1 SEITIDVDED
11 DANGPFSTSADATQ
25 DNTTISATDGGSP
38 ITGTDGPNGKD
49 YDVGHGTVTV
59 HEDGRITYT
68 PNPDYSNHG
77 SPDEFYVTVTE
88 DDGTSQT
95 IEVTV
100 NVIPV
105 ADAPELTVDTSSV
118 TTNEDE
124 AIALGLNAPKTTDD
138 DDQNGSGT
146 AGDNP
151 ERLGPITLSAF

>member
-1 SEITIDVDED
+1 Y
-11 DANGPFSTSADATQ
+11 A
-25 DNTTISATDGGSP
+25 
-38 ITGTDGPNGKD
+38 
-49 YDVGHGTVTV
+49 
-59 HEDGRITYT
+59 

-105 ADAPELTVDTSSV
+105 ADAPELTVDSNSV

-124 AIALGLNAPKTTDD
+124 AIGLGLNAPQTNDD
-138 DDQNGSGT
+138 TDQNGSGT
-146 AGDNP
+146 AGDSA
-151 ERLGPITLSAF
+151 ERLGRIALSGFPAGAQWPDGTDSDSPLHTFDGTGAITIVISDNVDGPHFNRATGTLTPTTAPYQAL